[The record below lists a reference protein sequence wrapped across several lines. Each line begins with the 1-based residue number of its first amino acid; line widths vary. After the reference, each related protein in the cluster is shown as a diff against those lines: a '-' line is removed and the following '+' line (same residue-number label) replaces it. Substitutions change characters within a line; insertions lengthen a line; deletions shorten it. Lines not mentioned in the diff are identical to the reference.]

1 MSAEND
7 VARTRRRFRG
17 PNPLLVKELRG
28 RMRGARAFI
37 VLTIYVLLLSC
48 LASIIYY
55 AFSVQSSPSYGPN
68 TAELGTA
75 VFSGIVLIE
84 LFLVTFITPAFT
96 AGAITGE
103 RDRKTFE
110 LLRSTLLPARKV
122 VLGKLVAALTYV
134 GLLVLAAV
142 PLEGLAFMLGGA
154 VLEELLVAL
163 LILLV
168 TALAFGVI
176 GLFLSSLV
184 RTTLAATLL
193 TYGLSLLVTVV
204 LPVILFFVFVLVG
217 EPITSGHAAIQPSVL
232 VQAILFYT
240 IYFLGNLSPLT
251 AAVLSKTILVEDSSL
266 WYSEMSLSSGGA
278 MGATSTTIFIPS
290 GWIVYVTFYLIL
302 SLVLLGL
309 TVLRIKRQ
317 EIQ

>member
-1 MSAEND
+1 
-7 VARTRRRFRG
+7 
-17 PNPLLVKELRG
+17 LLVKELRG
-28 RMRGARAFI
+28 RMRGARAFV

-55 AFSVQSSPSYGPN
+55 AFNVEAGTPSGPN
-68 TAELGTA
+68 TSELGMA

-122 VLGKLVAALTYV
+122 VLGKLTAALTYV

-142 PLEGLAFMLGGA
+142 PLEGLAFMLGGV

-168 TALAFGVI
+168 TALAFGVV
-176 GLFLSSLV
+176 GLFFSSLV
-184 RTTLAATLL
+184 RRTLTATLL
-193 TYGLSLLVTVV
+193 TYGTSLLVTLV
-204 LPVILFFVFVLVG
+204 LPVILFFVFLLIG
-217 EPITSGHAAIQPSVL
+217 DPILSGYAAVQPSVL
-232 VQAILFYT
+232 VQAILFYA
-240 IYFLGNLSPLT
+240 IYLLANLSPLT
-251 AAVLSKTILVEDSSL
+251 AAVISKIILVEESSL
-266 WYSEMSLSSGGA
+266 WVVEIPLTSSA
-278 MGATSTTIFIPS
+278 TMGSTTTIFIPS
-290 GWIVYVTFYLIL
+290 GWIVYVAFYLIL
-302 SLVLLGL
+302 SLILLGL
-309 TVLRIKRQ
+309 TVLRVKRQ

>member
-1 MSAEND
+1 MSAGND
-7 VARTRRRFRG
+7 ALHDRRRVRE

-37 VLTIYVLLLSC
+37 VLTVYVLLLSC

-55 AFSVQSSPSYGPN
+55 AFSVQAATLGGPN

-75 VFSGIVLIE
+75 VFSSIVLIE

-122 VLGKLVAALTYV
+122 VLGKLTAALTYV
-134 GLLVLAAV
+134 GLLVLATV
-142 PLEGLAFMLGGA
+142 PLEGLAFMLGGV

-168 TALAFGVI
+168 TAFAFGVV
-176 GLFLSSLV
+176 GLFFSSLV
-184 RTTLAATLL
+184 RRTLAATLL
-193 TYGLSLLVTVV
+193 TYGTSLLMTVV
-204 LPVILFFVFVLVG
+204 LPVILFFVFLLIG
-217 EPITSGHAAIQPSVL
+217 EPIVSGYAAVQASVL
-232 VQAILFYT
+232 VQAVLFYT
-240 IYFLGNLSPLT
+240 IYFLGSLSPLT
-251 AAVLSKTILVEDSSL
+251 AAVISKVILVEESSL
-266 WYSEMSLSSGGA
+266 WYFDMTLSSSS
-278 MGATSTTIFIPS
+278 ATGTSSTIPVPS
-290 GWIVYVTFYLIL
+290 GWIVYVTSYLIL

-309 TVLRIKRQ
+309 TVLRVKRQ

>member
-1 MSAEND
+1 
-7 VARTRRRFRG
+7 
-17 PNPLLVKELRG
+17 LLVKELRG
-28 RMRGARAFI
+28 RMRGARAFV
-37 VLTIYVLLLSC
+37 VLTVYVLLLSC

-55 AFSVQSSPSYGPN
+55 AFNVEGGTPSGPN
-68 TAELGTA
+68 TSELGMA
-75 VFSGIVLIE
+75 AFSGIVLIE

-110 LLRSTLLPARKV
+110 LLRSTLLPARKI
-122 VLGKLVAALTYV
+122 VLGKLTSALTYV

-142 PLEGLAFMLGGA
+142 PLEGLAFMLGGV

-168 TALAFGVI
+168 TALAFGVV
-176 GLFLSSLV
+176 GLFFSSMV

-193 TYGLSLLVTVV
+193 TYGMALLMTIVV
-204 LPVILFFVFVLVG
+204 PVILFFIVILIG
-217 EPITSGHAAIQPSVL
+217 EPIISGYSDIQPSVL
-232 VQAILFYT
+232 VQAILFYAV
-240 IYFLGNLSPLT
+240 YLLANLSPLT
-251 AAVLSKTILVEDSSL
+251 TAVISKIILVEESSL
-266 WYSEMSLSSGGA
+266 WYFEMPLTSGAA
-278 MGATSTTIFIPS
+278 MGSTSTKIPIPS
-290 GWIVYVTFYLIL
+290 GWIVYVAFYLVL

-309 TVLRIKRQ
+309 TVLRVKRQ

>member
-1 MSAEND
+1 MSTDNEM
-7 VARTRRRFRG
+7 VRRQRRFRE

-37 VLTIYVLLLSC
+37 VLTVYVFLLSC

-55 AFSVQSSPSYGPN
+55 AFNVEAGTPGGPN
-68 TAELGTA
+68 TSELGMA

-103 RDRKTFE
+103 RDRSTFE

-122 VLGKLVAALTYV
+122 VLGKLTAALTYV

-142 PLEGLAFMLGGA
+142 PLEGLAFMLGGV

-168 TALAFGVI
+168 TALAFGVV
-176 GLFLSSLV
+176 GLFFSSLV
-184 RTTLAATLL
+184 RRTLTATLL
-193 TYGLSLLVTVV
+193 TYGVSLLMTVV
-204 LPVILFFVFVLVG
+204 LPVVLFFVFLLIG
-217 EPITSGHAAIQPSVL
+217 EPIVSGYAAVEPSVL
-232 VQAILFYT
+232 LQAVLFYA
-240 IYFLGNLSPLT
+240 IYLLGNLSPLT
-251 AAVLSKTILVEDSSL
+251 AAVISKVILVEEGSL
-266 WYSEMSLSSGGA
+266 WGFDMTLNSGSSIGSS
-278 MGATSTTIFIPS
+278 STIPVPS
-290 GWIVYVTFYLIL
+290 GWIVYVAFYLML
-302 SLVLLGL
+302 SLILLGV